1 MKGGMNKV
9 REVEMHRLAA
19 CWRYFV
25 QPLRCVISTRGVEES
40 WKVKGKDLA
49 GGGLG
54 ARENIHVSKVWK
66 LKMANFEMWMER
78 GLGIINK

>member
-40 WKVKGKDLA
+40 WKV
-49 GGGLG
+49 
-54 ARENIHVSKVWK
+54 REEDWE
-66 LKMANFEMWMER
+66 LER
-78 GLGIINK
+78 IYM